1 MSLEISWDIMM
12 CNGCNGPS
20 WPLWGQGSIWP
31 ATLGVCLSNGYGSKW
46 TTPQQQMDSSIS
58 SSPKYGII
66 RQSNSWVIKAMA
78 PCVDSLP
85 TQNAGKT
92 CFSIPTWIRSP
103 GAGPKPPKNGCW
115 PLAPETAKT
124 NRCDAPRASWWS
136 GVPGMVGPMASTRR
150 QVEY

>member
-1 MSLEISWDIMM
+1 MAQNEEPP
-12 CNGCNGPS
+12 N
-20 WPLWGQGSIWP
+20 
-31 ATLGVCLSNGYGSKW
+31 SKW
-46 TTPQQQMDSSIS
+46 MFINFILSKIW
-58 SSPKYGII
+58 Y
-66 RQSNSWVIKAMA
+66 RQSNSLVIEAMA
-78 PCVDSLP
+78 PCVDSLPSLP

-136 GVPGMVGPMASTRR
+136 GVPGMVGPMASTQR